1 MKKMILAVAALT
13 LTATSA
19 FAQYNSNRCEVDLID
34 TRTNRIITTIRATDY
49 NDGCK
54 EGMKACRLEIRQRG
68 LLNRADCIRATQTN
82 PGPQNPYP
90 DTNPYPNPYPDT
102 NPYPGPQTGY
112 DARRMINIG
121 ESVILNNKYVT
132 VLGATYG
139 GQQFAV
145 RSTDGWNTI
154 TNGVRRESLSVTNGC
169 NLQLCTS
176 DSVIDINSA
185 KYVKVIALSYDD
197 RFVTQSTDGW
207 NTIASGLDRSRL
219 AETKQGS
226 CAFSRYGGQ
235 ICVGHQ
241 VINQQNRYSTVVGIQ
256 LDGRVVLRSTDGWN
270 TISTNI
276 SPENLVITGVR

>member
-1 MKKMILAVAALT
+1 MKKLILAAAMT
-13 LTATSA
+13 MTAASA
-19 FAQYNSNRCEVDLID
+19 FAQYSNYCQVERFDL
-34 TRTNRIITTIRATDY
+34 RTGRQIGRLYEAYD
-49 NDGCK
+49 CK
-54 EGMKACRLEIRQRG
+54 EALKACSKDVSLGGYRNTQDCRKLEIYNPGPQF
-68 LLNRADCIRATQTN
+68 
-82 PGPQNPYP
+82 PGPQNPGP
-90 DTNPYPNPYPDT
+90 Q
-102 NPYPGPQTGY
+102 YPGPQTGY

-154 TNGVRRESLSVTNGC
+154 TNGVRRESLSVTSGC

-185 KYVKVIALSYDD
+185 KFVRVIGLSYDD

-207 NTIASGLDRSRL
+207 NTIMSGLDRSRL
-219 AETKQGS
+219 AETKQGA

-235 ICVGHQ
+235 ICVGNQ

-270 TISTNI
+270 TISTNVN
-276 SPENLVITGVR
+276 PENLVITR